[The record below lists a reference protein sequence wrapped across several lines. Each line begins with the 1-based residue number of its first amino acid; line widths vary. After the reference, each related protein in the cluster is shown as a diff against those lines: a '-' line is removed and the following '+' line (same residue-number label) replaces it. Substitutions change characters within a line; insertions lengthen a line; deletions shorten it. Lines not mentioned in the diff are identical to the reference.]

1 MGRGENGC
9 NTTRSSKLRW
19 CRSISAFQSLASPS
33 IRPRRCIQNVGQYH
47 RCCCTNCLNDTQN
60 KFIFRRGRPREHTTC
75 TIAARFC
82 CTLDTTGPVDIRR
95 LLNPSIR
102 YIALPFVASS
112 IHIIARFSCCRFSR
126 CTKKVCV
133 CGEDIAKT
141 KIPMQHLF
149 LSQIPQWHVMS
160 SKAGRSL
167 KPFSHSKRLMP
178 SAPPFE
184 QLNSARKKSSKKN
197 AEETQNLALVL
208 GLDTLAARLRN
219 AVAVWARNSIE
230 ANAAPPSL
238 ATRANDALAFVITQ
252 PIETTAAKEKCL
264 SVP

>member
-1 MGRGENGC
+1 MQHDAFELE
-9 NTTRSSKLRW
+9 LRW

-112 IHIIARFSCCRFSR
+112 IHIIARFSCCKFSR
-126 CTKKVCV
+126 CIKKVCV
-133 CGEDIAKT
+133 CVGGT
-141 KIPMQHLF
+141 
-149 LSQIPQWHVMS
+149 SQRPKYRCSIYFCRRF
-160 SKAGRSL
+160 RSG
-167 KPFSHSKRLMP
+167 
-178 SAPPFE
+178 
-184 QLNSARKKSSKKN
+184 
-197 AEETQNLALVL
+197 T
-208 GLDTLAARLRN
+208 
-219 AVAVWARNSIE
+219 
-230 ANAAPPSL
+230 
-238 ATRANDALAFVITQ
+238 
-252 PIETTAAKEKCL
+252 
-264 SVP
+264 